1 MGMRKTRTTASIK
14 YPTKLINLVKYPGR
28 QGIRYAYTTSLAWS
42 LPYAQVVHMLIHS
55 FMG

>member
-1 MGMRKTRTTASIK
+1 MRKTRTTASIK